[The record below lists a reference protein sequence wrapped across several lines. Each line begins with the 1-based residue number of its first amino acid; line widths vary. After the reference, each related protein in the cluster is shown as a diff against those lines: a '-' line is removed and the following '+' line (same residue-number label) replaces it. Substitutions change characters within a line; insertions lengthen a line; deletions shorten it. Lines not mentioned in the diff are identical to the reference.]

1 MCVPNNDPFSSI
13 DLETL
18 LSDGELKIDPNVT
31 TFQGI
36 WDIVRRIS
44 NKDQLARFMALAIR
58 SADIR
63 PILTAICLLAID
75 EMKLYEWENCSSIFT
90 FCEVQTAEPFNL
102 SEGSV
107 SEYLAEART
116 LQKLDSPQFLGS
128 IQGYLWG
135 KGKEGGLGYYSNHDG
150 SPKGFRL
157 VDFVGHRGKLKHL
170 NLLMEL
176 SPKDIDWDV
185 FFSYQ
190 LENYANYVEG
200 VQKVYAERREE
211 EEQNRNQNHARDKI
225 DNSNIPGVVSAIV
238 EEEVSPGSSLMDLD
252 PYHQPD
258 PFSQKEPSTE
268 EPYNHWTNKK
278 LIASDEPKT
287 EGHPKLGINGLPQ
300 GCLGNSGIFRFL
312 NNTNDKKNIEKLVK
326 YFKVKTHYEE
336 DKWAKDHRVAENQ
349 EPGISNEMTPMVAD
363 GDSANKG
370 SSGEVK

>member
-1 MCVPNNDPFSSI
+1 MSAPNKNPFSEI
-13 DLETL
+13 DLEAL

-58 SADIR
+58 SADIY

-75 EMKLYEWENCSSIFT
+75 EMKLYEWENCSSISH

-135 KGKEGGLGYYSNHDG
+135 KGKESGLGHYSDHDG

-185 FFSYQ
+185 FFSYK
-190 LENYANYVEG
+190 LKIYEHYVAG
-200 VQKVYAERREE
+200 VQKVYNERREE
-211 EEQNRNQNHARDKI
+211 ERNRKHGRDKI
-225 DNSNIPGVVSAIV
+225 DDSNIPGVVPAIV
-238 EEEVSPGSSLMDLD
+238 EEVSPGSSLTELD

-268 EPYNHWTNKK
+268 EPYNHWTNKS
-278 LIASDEPKT
+278 LIASDEPRT
-287 EGHPKLGINGLPQ
+287 EDHPKLGINGLPQ

-312 NNTNDKKNIEKLVK
+312 NNTNDKKNIEKLVQ

-349 EPGISNEMTPMVAD
+349 ESGIGNKVTPAVAN
-363 GDSANKG
+363 GDSAKG